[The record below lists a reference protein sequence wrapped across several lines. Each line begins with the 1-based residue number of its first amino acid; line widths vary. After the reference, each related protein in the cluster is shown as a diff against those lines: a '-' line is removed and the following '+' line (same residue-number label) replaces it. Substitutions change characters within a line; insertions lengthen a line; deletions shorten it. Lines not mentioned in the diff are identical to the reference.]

1 MSGDINLNDEAD
13 LIEKLVDN
21 PRFIVELPKAE
32 ERWMILMLCF
42 GRQPHFYSQWMNIFG
57 CKSTMEKVVALTEGL
72 SSSKIEQAIDGVS
85 RHVRKTRAYVTLR
98 DLTVAIKCQRSDS
111 VP

>member
-13 LIEKLVDN
+13 LIENLVDY
-21 PRFIVELPKAE
+21 PRFYVDLPNAE

-57 CKSTMEKVVALTEGL
+57 CKSTMEELVELTEGL
-72 SSSKIEQAIDGVS
+72 SSSKIEQAIDG
-85 RHVRKTRAYVTLR
+85 
-98 DLTVAIKCQRSDS
+98 
-111 VP
+111 